1 MFLVRLAPLVPAL
14 LLLACG
20 DSGGDSASETSVTG
34 MTGVTGVTTMNTAT
48 TATTGMTASAGTT
61 SDSGASA
68 SGSTGDGTGSASNT
82 TQPTT
87 TDATSAGETQGETG
101 GSTDFDPFDSTS
113 QSTTWDSFGD
123 SSGGDPLCKQQ
134 IDIVFVMD
142 VSTSMIGV
150 LQKLEDEI
158 LTVDA
163 KLKTLDVLPDVHY
176 GLVVFVDDTQI
187 INAGAPYL
195 DVQQLKADFSTWWM
209 FTQSNSQVN
218 GGGSNGDWPENS
230 IDALYAASAAFQWR
244 PVEDTLRMVIHC
256 TDDTF
261 GEKGAVQSGITI
273 LRTYAE
279 TVQSLQDQQVRV
291 FAFADNDMTGGPGNN
306 EDVSMGFFTP
316 YNGQTPIP
324 EATDGGAFN
333 INLVNTNQIS
343 LSAAIN
349 DSVEQSLCQQYIPG

>member
-1 MFLVRLAPLVPAL
+1 MPFARLVPIVPVA

-20 DSGGDSASETSVTG
+20 DSGGDSDATSMTG
-34 MTGVTGVTTMNTAT
+34 ATNITGVTGVTGV
-48 TATTGMTASAGTT
+48 TGMTATATTTAATT
-61 SDSGASA
+61 SESGASA
-68 SGSTGDGTGSASNT
+68 SGSTSGDATDASASASA

-87 TDATSAGETQGETG
+87 GDPSASGTG
-101 GSTDFDPFDSTS
+101 GTTDIDPFDSTS
-113 QSTTWDSFGD
+113 SADATTWDSFGD
-123 SSGGDPLCKQQ
+123 STGGDPLCKQQ

-142 VSTSMIGV
+142 VSTSMLGV

-195 DVQQLKADFSTWWM
+195 DVNQLKADFSTWWM

-230 IDALYAASAAFQWR
+230 IDALYTASAAFQWR
-244 PVEDTLRMVIHC
+244 PVDDTLRMVIHC

-279 TVQSLQDQQVRV
+279 TVQSLQDNQVRV
-291 FAFADNDMTGGPGNN
+291 FAFADNDSTGGPGNN

-333 INLVNTNQIS
+333 INLVNKNQLS

-349 DSVEQSLCQQYIPG
+349 DSVESSLCEQYIPM